1 MSLTIELQRLE
12 LHGHHGVTEEER
24 ERGQTFLFDIWA
36 DLPDRAVSDRL
47 EDTVDYREIAACV
60 REVSD
65 STRFN
70 LLEALAS
77 EVVDTLLKRFELERV
92 RVRVRKPEVRLEP
105 SVDYAAVTV
114 ERFST

>member
-1 MSLTIELQRLE
+1 MSLTIELQGLE

-24 ERGQTFLFDIWA
+24 ERGQTFVFDVWA
-36 DLPDRAVSDRL
+36 DLPDRAVADRL

-65 STRFN
+65 STRYN
-70 LLEALAS
+70 LLEGLASALA
-77 EVVDTLLKRFELERV
+77 DALLERFALERV

-105 SVDYAAVTV
+105 AVDYAAVTV